1 MLAPALRDGPWRDDS
16 ILPTRRSF
24 PADLRDGQE
33 WVIELDRRLHLRIEL
48 STPNDEIMIGALDED
63 GENVP
68 LYTVSGEYYSASTWQ
83 SIPGGRSQILAVS
96 DSARML
102 ALYDGNEIVARLPI
116 NLVPNIVNEIRW

>member
-1 MLAPALRDGPWRDDS
+1 
-16 ILPTRRSF
+16 
-24 PADLRDGQE
+24 
-33 WVIELDRRLHLRIEL
+33 LHLRIEL

-68 LYTVSGEYYSASTWQ
+68 LYTVSGEYYSSSTWQ